1 MNLEKI
7 EKNIVNLINNSE
19 NTILLGRDMRI
30 NLDGVIA
37 TESLG
42 FDMKITTGTL
52 DATKFNIKE
61 KDDVNYGEN

>member
-7 EKNIVNLINNSE
+7 EENIVSLINNSE
-19 NTILLGRDMRI
+19 NDIMLGKDIKI
-30 NLDGVIA
+30 NLDA
-37 TESLG
+37 TISAETLG
-42 FDMKITTGTL
+42 LDMEITTGTL